1 MIGQNIHTTIVSST
15 YDLLKET
22 DSALLRLCDQASSL
36 VLIVNSTEQG
46 IFPSHLSEEITL
58 LELSEELCEHLLP
71 LSRDDRSRK
80 APDILAKILNCIAS
94 EVVWIDRIQI
104 LFEPSLEL
112 DPLRQLQELARIKP
126 IIAIWSGQLTEQFLT
141 FSVPGRADY
150 QSYTANELA
159 NLPIIHFVEQREYK

>member
-1 MIGQNIHTTIVSST
+1 MIGQNIHTTIVSTT

-22 DSALLRLCDQASSL
+22 NSALLRLCDQASSL

-46 IFPSHLSEEITL
+46 IWPSQLSEKITL
-58 LELSEELCEHLLP
+58 FELSEQLCENLLP
-71 LSRDDRSRK
+71 LSRGDRSRK
-80 APDILAKILNCIAS
+80 APDILTQMLNRITS
-94 EVVWIDRIQI
+94 EVVWMDRIQT

-126 IIAIWSGQLTEQFLT
+126 IIAIWPGQITEHFLT

>member
-1 MIGQNIHTTIVSST
+1 M
-15 YDLLKET
+15 
-22 DSALLRLCDQASSL
+22 
-36 VLIVNSTEQG
+36 LIVNSTEQD
-46 IFPSHLSEEITL
+46 ILPFHLPEEITL

-71 LSRDDRSRK
+71 LSRGDRSRK
-80 APDILAKILNCIAS
+80 APDILAKVLNCIAS
-94 EVVWIDRIQI
+94 EVVWIDRIQV

-126 IIAIWSGQLTEQFLT
+126 IIAIWPGQLTEHFLT

-150 QSYTANELA
+150 QSYKANELA

>member
-1 MIGQNIHTTIVSST
+1 MIGQNIHTTIVSTT

-22 DSALLRLCDQASSL
+22 NSALLRLCDQASSL

-46 IFPSHLSEEITL
+46 IWPSQLSQKITL
-58 LELSEELCEHLLP
+58 FELSEQLCENLLP
-71 LSRDDRSRK
+71 LSRGDRSRK
-80 APDILAKILNCIAS
+80 APDILTQMLNRITS
-94 EVVWIDRIQI
+94 EVVWMDRIQT

-126 IIAIWSGQLTEQFLT
+126 IIAIWPGQITEHFLT

>member
-22 DSALLRLCDQASSL
+22 DSALVRLCDQASSL
-36 VLIVNSTEQG
+36 VLIVNSTEQV

-80 APDILAKILNCIAS
+80 APDILAKMLNCIAS

>member
-1 MIGQNIHTTIVSST
+1 M
-15 YDLLKET
+15 
-22 DSALLRLCDQASSL
+22 
-36 VLIVNSTEQG
+36 
-46 IFPSHLSEEITL
+46 

-71 LSRDDRSRK
+71 LSRGDRSRR
-80 APDILAKILNCIAS
+80 APDILAKMLNCIAS
-94 EVVWIDRIQI
+94 EVVWIDRIQV

-126 IIAIWSGQLTEQFLT
+126 IIAIWPGQLTEQFLT

>member
-22 DSALLRLCDQASSL
+22 DSALLRLCDRASSL
-36 VLIVNSTEQG
+36 VLIVNSTEQS
-46 IFPSHLSEEITL
+46 ILPSQLSEEITL

-71 LSRDDRSRK
+71 LSRGDRSSK
-80 APDILAKILNCIAS
+80 APDILTQMLNCIAS
-94 EVVWIDRIQI
+94 EVVWIDRIQA
-104 LFEPSLEL
+104 LFEPSLEI

-126 IIAIWSGQLTEQFLT
+126 IIAIWPGQITEQFLT
-141 FSVPGRADY
+141 FSVPGRTDY

>member
-36 VLIVNSTEQG
+36 VLIVNSTEQA
-46 IFPSHLSEEITL
+46 IEPSQLSEEITL
-58 LELSEELCEHLLP
+58 LELSKQLCEHLLP
-71 LSRDDRSRK
+71 LSRVDRSRK
-80 APDILAKILNCIAS
+80 APDILAKMLNCIAS
-94 EVVWIDRIQI
+94 EVVWIDRIQA

-126 IIAIWSGQLTEQFLT
+126 IIAIWPGQITEQFLT

-150 QSYTANELA
+150 HSYTANELA

>member
-1 MIGQNIHTTIVSST
+1 MISQNTYTTIVSSS
-15 YDLLKET
+15 YDLLTET
-22 DSALLRLCDQASSL
+22 NSALMRLCDQASSL
-36 VLIVNSTEQG
+36 VLIVNSTEQA
-46 IFPSHLSEEITL
+46 ICPSLLSEEITL
-58 LELSEELCEHLLP
+58 LGLSEQLCEYLLP
-71 LSRDDRSRK
+71 LSRSERSRK
-80 APDILAKILNCIAS
+80 APDILTQILNCITS
-94 EVVWIDRIQI
+94 EVVWMDRIQA

-126 IIAIWSGQLTEQFLT
+126 IIAIWPGQITEQFLT

>member
-1 MIGQNIHTTIVSST
+1 MTGQNIHTTIVSST
-15 YDLLKET
+15 YGLLTET
-22 DSALLRLCDQASSL
+22 NSAILRLCDQASSL
-36 VLIVNSTEQG
+36 VLIVNSTEQA
-46 IFPSHLSEEITL
+46 IEPSQHSEEITL
-58 LELSEELCEHLLP
+58 LELSEKLCEHLLP

-80 APDILAKILNCIAS
+80 APDILAKMLNCIVS
-94 EVVWIDRIQI
+94 EVVWVDRIQV

-126 IIAIWSGQLTEQFLT
+126 IIAIWPGQLTEQLLT

>member
-1 MIGQNIHTTIVSST
+1 MTGQNIHTTIVSSA
-15 YDLLKET
+15 YGLLTET
-22 DSALLRLCDQASSL
+22 NSALLRLCDQASSL
-36 VLIVNSTEQG
+36 VLIVNSTEQA
-46 IFPSHLSEEITL
+46 IEPSQHSEEITL
-58 LELSEELCEHLLP
+58 LELSEKLCEHLLP

-80 APDILAKILNCIAS
+80 APDILAKMLNFIVS
-94 EVVWIDRIQI
+94 EVVWIDRIQV

-126 IIAIWSGQLTEQFLT
+126 IIAVWPGQLTEQFLT

>member
-1 MIGQNIHTTIVSST
+1 MIGQNIHTSSVSSA
-15 YDLLKET
+15 YELLKEANA
-22 DSALLRLCDQASSL
+22 ALLRMSDQSSAL
-36 VLIVNSTEQG
+36 VLVVNSTEQA
-46 IFPSHLSEEITL
+46 IRSAQLSERMAL
-58 LELSEELCEHLLP
+58 FELSEQLCEHLLP
-71 LSRDDRSRK
+71 LSRGDRSRK
-80 APDILAKILNCIAS
+80 APDILTQMLNCITS
-94 EVVWIDRIQI
+94 EVVWMDRIQA

-126 IIAIWSGQLTEQFLT
+126 IIAIWPGQITEQFLT

>member
-1 MIGQNIHTTIVSST
+1 MIGQNMHTTIVSSA
-15 YDLLKET
+15 YGLLTET
-22 DSALLRLCDQASSL
+22 NSALLRLCDQASSL
-36 VLIVNSTEQG
+36 VLIVNSTEQA
-46 IFPSHLSEEITL
+46 IEPSQQSEEITL
-58 LELSEELCEHLLP
+58 LELSEKLCEHLLP
-71 LSRDDRSRK
+71 LSRGDRSRK
-80 APDILAKILNCIAS
+80 GPDILAKMLNCIAS
-94 EVVWIDRIQI
+94 EVVWIDRIQV

-126 IIAIWSGQLTEQFLT
+126 IIAIWPGQLTEQFLT